1 MRSSPQVQ
9 SWGLETGPAGE
20 LRLCGHDLT
29 ALADTFGT
37 PLHVIHCQWLQASAA
52 GFLMAFRAAYPG
64 KVSIH
69 YAFKCNSLPVVIGLL
84 RRCGLGAEIMSG
96 LELELALRL
105 GYRGHEIVVN
115 GPAKSDSFL
124 QRCVHEQVRL
134 IVVDSLEELTA
145 LNGICR
151 RMGDPA
157 DILLRINPDYVP
169 RGMNSGSAT
178 ASRRGCAFG
187 LDLKGGEVG
196 RGLDMLREM
205 PLLHCRGFHLHI
217 GTGIRD
223 ARDYRDALDCL
234 PRLKDLAASAGCR
247 MDILDLGG
255 GFAAAASREM
265 TSCELLLYQALG
277 VLPASR
283 RGRAADGFADFAA
296 AIGGTVSR
304 FFSGTALPELLLEPG
319 RCLVSSSQLLLLK
332 VIRVKERPGIRKWLI
347 TDGGLG
353 TVTLPTFYEHH
364 ELLLANDATRPPR
377 EKVTITGPVCFAG
390 DIVYRNKL
398 MPVVRSGE
406 VLALMDSGAYFLAW
420 ESSFGFPRPAVVA
433 VDGESVTRVR
443 RAESLDD
450 MVARD
455 DWNGM
460 EAKK

>member
-1 MRSSPQVQ
+1 MSRLPLVQ
-9 SWGLETGPAGE
+9 TWGLETGPAGE
-20 LRLCGHDLT
+20 LLLCAHSLP

-37 PLHVIHCQWLQASAA
+37 PLHVIHCQRLRATAA
-52 GFLMAFRAAYPG
+52 EFLAAFRAAYPG
-64 KVSIH
+64 KLSVH
-69 YAFKCNSLPVVIGLL
+69 YAFKCNSLPFVAGLL
-84 RRCGLGAEIMSG
+84 RRCGLGAEIMSE

-105 GYRGHEIVVN
+105 GYRGFEIVVN

-124 QRCVHEQVRL
+124 QRCVNEQVRL
-134 IVVDSLEELTA
+134 IVVDSLEELVS
-145 LNGICR
+145 LDGICR
-151 RMGDPA
+151 RTGTPA
-157 DILLRINPDYVP
+157 DILLRINPGYVP

-187 LDLKGGEVG
+187 LDLRGGEVTQ
-196 RGLDMLREM
+196 GLDMLRGI
-205 PLLHCRGFHLHI
+205 PLLRCRGFHLHI

-223 ARDYRDALDCL
+223 ARDYSDALQCL
-234 PRLKDLAASAGCR
+234 RRLRDLAAAAGCR
-247 MDILDLGG
+247 IDILDLGG
-255 GFAAAASREM
+255 GFAVPSSCEM
-265 TSCELLLYQALG
+265 TSCELFFYQTLG
-277 VLPASR
+277 ILPTSWR
-283 RGRAADGFADFAA
+283 RRTADGFADFAA
-296 AIGGTVSR
+296 AISGTIAR
-304 FFSGTALPELLLEPG
+304 FFPGSSLPELLLEPG

-364 ELLLANDATRPPR
+364 ELLLANDANRQPW
-377 EKVTITGPVCFAG
+377 EKVTIIGPVCFAG

-420 ESSFGFPRPAVVA
+420 ESSFGFSRPAVVA
-433 VDGESVTRVR
+433 VDGESVACVR

-455 DWNGM
+455 AWNNI
-460 EAKK
+460 ETKK

>member
-9 SWGLETGPAGE
+9 AWGLETGPGGE
-20 LRLCGHDLT
+20 LRLCGHDLP

-37 PLHVIHCQWLQASAA
+37 PLHVIHCQRLRATAV
-52 GFLMAFRAAYPG
+52 GFQMAFRAAYPG

-69 YAFKCNSLPVVIGLL
+69 YAFKCNSLPYVAGLL
-84 RRCGLGAEIMSG
+84 RHCGLEAEIMSE

-105 GYRGHEIVVN
+105 GYRGYEIVVN

-134 IVVDSLEELTA
+134 IVVDSLEELTS

-151 RMGDPA
+151 RMGSPTDV
-157 DILLRINPDYVP
+157 LLRINPDYIP

-196 RGLDMLREM
+196 RGLDMLRGM

-234 PRLKDLAASAGCR
+234 RRLIDLAASAGCR
-247 MDILDLGG
+247 IDILDLGG
-255 GFAAAASREM
+255 GFAVPSSREM
-265 TSCELLLYQALG
+265 TSREFFSYQILG
-277 VLPASR
+277 VLPASCR
-283 RGRAADGFADFAA
+283 RRTADGFADFAA
-296 AIGGTVSR
+296 AISGTISR
-304 FFSGTALPELLLEPG
+304 FFPGPSLPELLLEPG

-364 ELLLANDATRPPR
+364 EVLLANDATRPPW

-390 DIVYRNKL
+390 DTVYRNKL

-406 VLALMDSGAYFLAW
+406 ILALMDSGAYFLAW

-443 RAESLDD
+443 RVESLDD

-455 DWNGM
+455 AWNSI
-460 EAKK
+460 EPKK